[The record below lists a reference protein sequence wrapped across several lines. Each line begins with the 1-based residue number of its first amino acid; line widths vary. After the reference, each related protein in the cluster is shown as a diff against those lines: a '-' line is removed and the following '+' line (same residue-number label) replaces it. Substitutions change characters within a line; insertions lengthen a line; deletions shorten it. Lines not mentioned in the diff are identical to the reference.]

1 MRAQVRYEDVLALI
15 DWKIYIHYV
24 LKYNKT
30 LKDLTDLKWRFLSLS
45 KPTFLSILQLIWIK
59 VWRTNRPCET
69 FVWIDIWRAQKIS
82 ETVIDLS
89 KFFQRRVTN
98 RMSEQLSWT
107 LTSRLASMCPKQIDA
122 EKHLC
127 TNLRAAF
134 LPSQL
139 NLKQETHSGLICPNC
154 CGTKASRWST
164 IFSKKTIIL

>member
-1 MRAQVRYEDVLALI
+1 MKTTAINCFFYYSLGPSALWSPYDDVLMRAQVRYEDVLALI

-59 VWRTNRPCET
+59 FWRTNRPCET
-69 FVWIDIWRAQKIS
+69 FFWIDIWRVKKIT
-82 ETVIDLS
+82 ETVIDRS

-107 LTSRLASMCPKQIDA
+107 LTLRLACVRSKLMQRSTYVQIW
-122 EKHLC
+122 ELLFC
-127 TNLRAAF
+127 QV
-134 LPSQL
+134 SW
-139 NLKQETHSGLICPNC
+139 I
-154 CGTKASRWST
+154 
-164 IFSKKTIIL
+164 

>member
-69 FVWIDIWRAQKIS
+69 FVWIDIWRVQKIS

-89 KFFQRRVTN
+89 HLSQPSDKQDVWAIKLDINIETGQHV
-98 RMSEQLSWT
+98 SEANWCREALMYKSE
-107 LTSRLASMCPKQIDA
+107 SCFSAKSA
-122 EKHLC
+122 E
-127 TNLRAAF
+127 F
-134 LPSQL
+134 
-139 NLKQETHSGLICPNC
+139 
-154 CGTKASRWST
+154 
-164 IFSKKTIIL
+164 KTRDP